1 MRLTDK
7 GERWMLALMGYGSA
21 AAIALT
27 VLAAIGFAGWL
38 QNH

>member
-21 AAIALT
+21 AAIAIA
-27 VLAAIGFAGWL
+27 VLAAIGFAGWI